1 MEREPI
7 MQFFKF
13 DHLPAEKQAVSK
25 PFGELAEEIHKLPRN
40 PERSVALRKLL
51 EAKDAAV
58 RASFMV
64 LLALLCFVPM
74 AAFAQDV
81 PTGPTIEA
89 SPHLPPLPAGVPS
102 IDQAPLQFATV
113 LLQLAQAGRWG
124 AFASLL
130 VFALVFVVRKFSS
143 KLPEGKVRDALTSKW
158 GGWAMNFVSSLSAG
172 FSALAF
178 IGAPFTLVSV
188 IGVLGGAVTYTLGAA
203 GLVELQKDLTEKRD
217 TAATTA
223 GATAA
228 AGITTKDEV
237 VAALEKGPPAP

>member
-1 MEREPI
+1 MLRHVRQQFLRLGIFSAVLFALFAPI
-7 MQFFKF
+7 
-13 DHLPAEKQAVSK
+13 V
-25 PFGELAEEIHKLPRN
+25 
-40 PERSVALRKLL
+40 
-51 EAKDAAV
+51 
-58 RASFMV
+58 
-64 LLALLCFVPM
+64 
-74 AAFAQDV
+74 AFAQDV
-81 PTGPTIEA
+81 PPGPTIEA
-89 SPHLPPLPAGVPS
+89 SPHLPPMPAGVPS

-130 VFALVFVVRKFSS
+130 VFALVFAIRKFSG
-143 KLPEGKVRDALTSKW
+143 KLPEGKVREALTSKW

-178 IGAPFTLVSV
+178 IGAPFTLISV
-188 IGVLGGAVTYTLGAA
+188 IGVIGGAVTYTPGAA

-217 TAATTA
+217 TAATSA